1 MLELNFPAT
10 DFKYISKRIR
20 EKAEITKSPED
31 KQKLKD
37 QLLETLSQTKIKA
50 DDEIGQPDSVKEY
63 TQQIQLFTDAI
74 GNLHSVL
81 SKGLLP
87 KDAKA
92 PSFLEQL
99 NETMQK
105 VAENAEK
112 MGEAI

>member
-1 MLELNFPAT
+1 M
-10 DFKYISKRIR
+10 
-20 EKAEITKSPED
+20 
-31 KQKLKD
+31 
-37 QLLETLSQTKIKA
+37 
-50 DDEIGQPDSVKEY
+50 
-63 TQQIQLFTDAI
+63 
-74 GNLHSVL
+74 